1 MRKGFTLTEVL
12 VAALIVALTFGG
24 LIASFKASRSYI
36 SRSSKRLVA
45 ANFARSVLNDFYNEV
60 RADTWDETGNK
71 IYSGGQGVGDK
82 YIYKGAG
89 FVYDLPSEEWSGE
102 YTVENVDLDNDG
114 LVDARKVTVTVG
126 YPQAQ

>member
-45 ANFARSVLNDFYNEV
+45 ANLARTVLNDFYNEV
-60 RADTWDETGNK
+60 RADEWDTTGNGL
-71 IYSGGQGVGDK
+71 YAGGTAVGDS
-82 YIYKGAG
+82 YTYKDAE
-89 FVYDLPSEEWSGE
+89 FDYDLPGTDWSGE
-102 YTVENVDLDNDG
+102 YTVENVDFDG
-114 LVDARKVTVTVG
+114 DGQADAKKVTVTVD
-126 YPQAQ
+126 YPQTQ